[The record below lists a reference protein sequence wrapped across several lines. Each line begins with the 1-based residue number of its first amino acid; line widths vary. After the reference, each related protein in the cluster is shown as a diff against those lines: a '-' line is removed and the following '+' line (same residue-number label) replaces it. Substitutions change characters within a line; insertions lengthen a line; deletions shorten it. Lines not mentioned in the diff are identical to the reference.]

1 MSLETL
7 SSLYPK
13 ATKSKN
19 EVERLLEK
27 FELGLDRSIALQQR
41 LSAILNDFCRQVT
54 EIKSLLQSLKSGGNI
69 DKAQERIWDR
79 RVDNLVLDSDSLRES
94 ILKQLDHIYK
104 TKIEEEEKKKS
115 IISQSNNN
123 VIGSLIRERNIWQES
138 HTAVDHA
145 LEQAKSIVSNLRNQ
159 NRVLKSIRRRAL
171 DMASK
176 MGVSHALLYTIERRN
191 LLDQALVYACIF
203 LTCIIFIGS
212 YIFIH
217 YVYKK

>member
-1 MSLETL
+1 MGLETL

-54 EIKSLLQSLKSGGNI
+54 EIKSLLQNLKASGGI
-69 DKAQERIWDR
+69 DKSQEKIWDR

-94 ILKQLDHIYK
+94 ISKQLDHIYK
-104 TKIEEEEKKKS
+104 TKIQEEEKKKS
-115 IISQSNNN
+115 ISGNNN
-123 VIGSLIRERNIWQES
+123 NNMIGSLIKERTIWQES

-145 LEQAKSIVSNLRNQ
+145 LEQARNIVSNLRNQ
-159 NRVLKSIRRRAL
+159 NKMLKSIRRRAL
-171 DMASK
+171 DMASR
-176 MGVSHALLYTIERRN
+176 MGVSHTLLYTIERRN

-203 LTCIIFIGS
+203 LTSIIFIGS
-212 YIFIH
+212 YTFVH